1 MKRLLD
7 IFFSSIGIVVLSPL
21 ILYISIRIKMD
32 TSGNIFYKQKRV
44 GKGGKEFFLYK
55 FRTMSAGSD
64 KVDLLT
70 YGTTDARITGFG
82 SFLRRHKLD
91 ELPQLINVLAG
102 HMSIVGP
109 RPEVKK
115 YVDLYTPEQRE
126 ILNVRPGIT
135 DMASVRF
142 FNENEILAQQ
152 TQPEQYYI
160 EHIMPEK
167 IRLNQVFITSPN
179 VFNYFRIIALTI
191 KKIAAQ

>member
-1 MKRLLD
+1 MKRMLD
-7 IFFSSIGIVVLSPL
+7 IIFSIVGIVVLSPL

-32 TSGNIFYKQKRV
+32 TNGNIFYKQKRV
-44 GKGGKEFFLYK
+44 GKEGKEFFLFK

-82 SFLRRHKLD
+82 SFLRRYKLD

-102 HMSIVGP
+102 QMSIVGP

-115 YVDLYTPEQRE
+115 YVDLYTPEQRQ
-126 ILNVRPGIT
+126 ILNVKPGIT
-135 DMASVRF
+135 DMASVSF

-152 TQPEQYYI
+152 AQPEQYYI

-167 IRLNQVFITSPN
+167 IMLNQVFITSPN
-179 VFNYFRIIALTI
+179 MANYFRIIALTI
-191 KKIAAQ
+191 KKIATH